1 MIILI
6 KKNQNPI
13 NINNENNHLRKKR
26 YQLLFVFILSGFIS
40 MLGWGLP
47 YLSVRISQSNDVY
60 LQLTGS
66 QLYYTESLTL
76 TFGMILAFTG
86 SIMIFIY
93 SRHKSLTNTEKKIEN
108 IMVVTIASIASSL
121 LGVILVIIDI
131 VNSFSRA
138 IALSLPEPII
148 LHIGFFLSVIG
159 PIVLIL
165 GFIFLV
171 NIRKEIEKVTKQ
183 QRLREAAQ
191 ST

>member
-6 KKNQNPI
+6 KKEHIAKSTDKMVNSLN
-13 NINNENNHLRKKR
+13 KKR
-26 YQLLFVFILSGFIS
+26 YQLLFVFSLSGFIS
-40 MLGWGLP
+40 LLGWGLP
-47 YLSVRISQSNDVY
+47 YISVRITQSNDVY

-93 SRHKSLTNTEKKIEN
+93 SRHQDLITLDKKIEN

-121 LGVILVIIDI
+121 LSLILVIIDI

-138 IALSLPEPII
+138 TTLNLPNPII
-148 LHIGFFLSVIG
+148 LHIGFFLSVIS
-159 PIVLIL
+159 PIILIIGIIL
-165 GFIFLV
+165 LV
-171 NIRKEIEKVTKQ
+171 NVRKESEDMGKK
-183 QRLREAAQ
+183 QRLKTQ
-191 ST
+191 SY